1 MTWVPIPESYKRE
14 EAAFVRKTKK
24 KARFL
29 DDQTVDVAVTQL
41 LRDSGWN
48 ANHAS
53 EAGLLGQ
60 PDENIL
66 AHAQREDR
74 ILLTHDPDF
83 LNDRAFPPHRNPGVI
98 VLPGA
103 QGNQRAI
110 LAALRDI
117 LPVVGAFREIWRATK
132 IVVAQ
137 DGTWTVTTF
146 DNDVGRF
153 TKTRYRFPKNRRPEY
168 WVDEDH

>member
-1 MTWVPIPESYKRE
+1 MPWKTIPRQSKEEQSAFLRESKR
-14 EAAFVRKTKK
+14 

-29 DDQTVDVAVTQL
+29 VDQNVDPGVAAL

-48 ANHAS
+48 AKHVG
-53 EAGLLGQ
+53 EVGLLGQ

-66 AHAQREDR
+66 ARAQRDDR

-98 VLPGA
+98 ILPGA
-103 QGNQRAI
+103 QGNRRI
-110 LAALRDI
+110 IVEALRDI
-117 LPVVGAFREIWRATK
+117 LPVVGTFREIWRATK

-137 DGTWTVTTF
+137 DATWTVTTF
-146 DNDVGRF
+146 DNQLGRL

-168 WVDEDH
+168 WADDDS

>member
-1 MTWVPIPESYKRE
+1 MPWETVPPSTKKEQSAFLRE
-14 EAAFVRKTKK
+14 NKK

-29 DDQTVDVAVTQL
+29 LDQNVDPAVADM
-41 LRDSGWN
+41 LRKSGWS
-48 ANHAS
+48 AQHVG
-53 EAGLLGQ
+53 EVGLLGQ

-66 AHAQREDR
+66 ARAQRDDR

-83 LNDRAFPPHRNPGVI
+83 LDDRAFPPHRNPGVI